1 MNGESRRQNKT
12 AGHHMRLLPQ
22 AKHQKYPNH
31 EVNVAGPI
39 DLFQRFKKKK
49 DKKTDCQ
56 FEMSSFWSN
65 AIMKFDLHL
74 KMQND
79 L

>member
-49 DKKTDCQ
+49 DKKQ
-56 FEMSSFWSN
+56 IVS
-65 AIMKFDLHL
+65 L
-74 KMQND
+74 KCLLFGQMRS
-79 L
+79 

>member
-12 AGHHMRLLPQ
+12 AGHHMSLLPQ

-49 DKKTDCQ
+49 DKKQ
-56 FEMSSFWSN
+56 IVS
-65 AIMKFDLHL
+65 L
-74 KMQND
+74 KCLLFGQMRS
-79 L
+79 